1 MPEERRAGPAGHDGA
16 HLRPVFFHPVA
27 IRLHPAA
34 RVPLW
39 YILRPMSE
47 LRYLTAYP
55 DHLRRQAAALMQE
68 GRLGALLRSR
78 YPAAHGLRT
87 DRALYEY
94 VQDLKM
100 DYLRNAEPVAKVAYD
115 SKIHV
120 VQHALGLHTAVSR
133 VQGSKLKAKH
143 EIRIASVFRDTPL
156 AFLRMIAVHELAH
169 LKEKQHDKAFYKLC
183 CWMEPQYHQFELD
196 LRLYLTHMEQ
206 TGERL
211 WAGSD

>member
-1 MPEERRAGPAGHDGA
+1 
-16 HLRPVFFHPVA
+16 
-27 IRLHPAA
+27 
-34 RVPLW
+34 
-39 YILRPMSE
+39 MSE

-55 DHLRRQAAALMQE
+55 DQLRQQAAALLHE
-68 GRLGALLRSR
+68 GRLGTLLRSR
-78 YPAAHGLRT
+78 YPRPHGLRT
-87 DRALYEY
+87 DRALYDY
-94 VQDLKM
+94 VQDLKD

-120 VQHALGLHTAVSR
+120 VQHALGLHTAISR

-143 EIRIASVFRDTPL
+143 EIRIASVFRDAPL
-156 AFLRMIAVHELAH
+156 EFLRMIAVHELAH

-211 WAGSD
+211 WAESA